1 MFVENKEEFFIKI
14 LWPEVLVFSFCK
26 YIILAYPIFIIEWA
40 DRMKRLYNEKI
51 SIYHGMASTIAL
63 NFSNNFF
70 PIFAITIL
78 GATNY
83 QVGLISS
90 LPPLIALLMTIPAAI
105 ILNQANAQKKIVAI
119 SVLLARLMFLLIVF
133 VVYLPS
139 PTLQAWAFLGII
151 AFISVPNTVAN
162 VGWQT
167 LISGMIDESRRGQ
180 FFSDRNRLLTMV
192 GLVSTLI
199 IGIILKDTSES
210 VIAYQ
215 ILFAIALGFGLLEVF
230 FLLKH
235 KEDIVPVENNQMKKK
250 SMDWS
255 IFKHANYV
263 WFLAAALF
271 FNFAWQMAWGLFNIY
286 NVRVAGATIF
296 WISMFSVGSM
306 LMQFLTF
313 PLWKKWADKYSNM
326 GIFILAA
333 VGMAT
338 TPFLTV
344 LSTNLYY
351 LTLVQT
357 TSGFFLSGTVLIL
370 FNLLLEQSPTQSRTY
385 CITTYNVLLAF
396 IAFIAPQV
404 GIWLL
409 DQIGMKM
416 AMSISSGLRLLGAG
430 GFLYV
435 YIRFRKR

>member
-1 MFVENKEEFFIKI
+1 M
-14 LWPEVLVFSFCK
+14 
-26 YIILAYPIFIIEWA
+26 
-40 DRMKRLYNEKI
+40 RTYNEKI
-51 SIYHGMASTIAL
+51 SIYHGMASTVAL

-105 ILNQANAQKKIVAI
+105 LLNQAKAQRKLVAV
-119 SVLLARLMFLLIVF
+119 SVLLARLMFLLIVIL
-133 VVYLPS
+133 VYLPS
-139 PTLQAWAFLGII
+139 PTFQAWAFLGII

-162 VGWQT
+162 IGWQT
-167 LISGMIDESRRGQ
+167 LISGMISETRRGQ

-192 GLVSTLI
+192 GLVSTLT
-199 IGIILKDTSES
+199 IGILMKDASDS
-210 VIAYQ
+210 VTGYQ
-215 ILFAIALGFGLLEVF
+215 ILFTIAFCFGLVEVF
-230 FLLKH
+230 LLLKH
-235 KEDIVPVENNQMKKK
+235 KEEPVEEKASVEKKK
-250 SMDWS
+250 WMDWS
-255 IFKHANYV
+255 VFNNSKYV

-271 FNFAWQMAWGLFNIY
+271 FNFAWQMAWGIFNIY
-286 NVRVAGATIF
+286 HVRVVGATIF

-306 LMQFLTF
+306 LMQIFSF
-313 PLWKKWADKYSNM
+313 PLWKKWADKTSNM
-326 GIFILAA
+326 QVFIWAA

-351 LTLVQT
+351 ITLIQT

-370 FNLLLEQSPTQSRTY
+370 FNLLLEHSPEHSRTY

-396 IAFIAPQV
+396 VAFIAPQF

-409 DQIGMKM
+409 DELGAQV
-416 AMSISSGLRLLGAG
+416 AMYISSTLRFLGAG

-435 YIRFRKR
+435 YIRQRKVEEMSLRIK

>member
-1 MFVENKEEFFIKI
+1 MR
-14 LWPEVLVFSFCK
+14 P
-26 YIILAYPIFIIEWA
+26 
-40 DRMKRLYNEKI
+40 YNEKV

-105 ILNQANAQKKIVAI
+105 LLNRAEAQKKLVAM
-119 SVLLARLMFLLIVF
+119 SVLLARLMFLLIVI

-139 PTLQAWAFLGII
+139 PTLQAWAFLGTI
-151 AFISVPNTVAN
+151 AFISVPNTVATI
-162 VGWQT
+162 GWQT
-167 LISGMIDESRRGQ
+167 LISGMVSESRRGQ

-192 GLVSTLI
+192 GLVSTLL
-199 IGIILKDTSES
+199 IGILMKDASEN
-210 VIAYQ
+210 VTAYQ
-215 ILFAIALGFGLLEVF
+215 ILFAIAFGFGLLEVL

-235 KEDIVPVENNQMKKK
+235 EEDVVPVENKLVKKK

-296 WISMFSVGSM
+296 WISMFSVGSL

-313 PLWKKWADKYSNM
+313 PLWKKWADKKSNM
-326 GIFILAA
+326 LVFIWAA

-351 LTLVQT
+351 LTFIQT
-357 TSGFFLSGTVLIL
+357 ISGFFLSGTVLIL
-370 FNLLLEQSPTQSRTY
+370 FNLLLEQSPEQSRTY

-396 IAFIAPQV
+396 VAFIAPQI

-409 DQIGMKM
+409 DHFSMEI
-416 AMSISSGLRLLGAG
+416 AMDISSVLRFLSAG
-430 GFLYV
+430 GFLFV
-435 YIRFRKR
+435 YLRSKKGLSLKSYSD

>member
-1 MFVENKEEFFIKI
+1 MR
-14 LWPEVLVFSFCK
+14 P
-26 YIILAYPIFIIEWA
+26 
-40 DRMKRLYNEKI
+40 YNEKI

-105 ILNQANAQKKIVAI
+105 LLNRASAQKKLVAM
-119 SVLLARLMFLLIVF
+119 SVLLARLMFLLIVL

-139 PTLQAWAFLGII
+139 DSLQAWAFLGII

-192 GLVSTLI
+192 GLVSTLV
-199 IGIILKDTSES
+199 IGVLMKDASES
-210 VIAYQ
+210 VTAYQ
-215 ILFAIALGFGLLEVF
+215 ILFAIAFGFGLLEVF
-230 FLLKH
+230 FLLKQE
-235 KEDIVPVENNQMKKK
+235 EDIVPSSENLVKKK

-255 IFKHANYV
+255 IFKHVNYV

-326 GIFILAA
+326 QVFIWAA
-333 VGMAT
+333 IGMST
-338 TPFLTV
+338 TPFLTM

-351 LTLVQT
+351 LTLIQT

-370 FNLLLEQSPTQSRTY
+370 FNLLLEQSPEQYRTY

-396 IAFIAPQV
+396 VAFIAPQI

-409 DQIGMKM
+409 NELGMEV
-416 AMSISSGLRLLGAG
+416 AMYISSSLRFLSAG

-435 YIRFRKR
+435 FLRNRKV